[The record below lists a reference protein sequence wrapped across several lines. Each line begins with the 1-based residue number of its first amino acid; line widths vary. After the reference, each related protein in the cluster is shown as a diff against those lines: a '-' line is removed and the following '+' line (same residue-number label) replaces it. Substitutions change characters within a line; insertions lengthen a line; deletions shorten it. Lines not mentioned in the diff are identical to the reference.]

1 MLAAGV
7 DTFLRAVEQDPDLY
21 RFVLQRPASASTV
34 ADYSTVVG
42 MHASRLLGDILR
54 SAGLDS
60 GVAEPWGFALV
71 GAVRVA
77 AERWLDQRT
86 MSREALA
93 GYLTDLLWSG
103 CRSAYGAAGAPPTV
117 LREAG
122 RKGLVRQV
130 EA

>member
-1 MLAAGV
+1 MVAAGV
-7 DTFLRAVEQDPDLY
+7 DAFLRGVEEEPDLY
-21 RFVLQRPASASTV
+21 RFVLQRPASAAAVS
-34 ADYSTVVG
+34 DYSAVVG

-60 GVAEPWGFALV
+60 GVAEPWGFAMV

-93 GYLTDLLWSG
+93 DYLTDLLWSG
-103 CRSAYGAAGAPPTV
+103 CRSAYASAPPSGNV
-117 LREAG
+117 LRIA
-122 RKGLVRQV
+122 QPD
-130 EA
+130 A